1 MTTEYITST
10 VYTTTVRTVTEC
22 GPYVTKCPHP
32 PYVTTETIIDY
43 TTVCPITETIYPPP
57 MTTEY
62 TTSTVYTTSIY
73 TITECAPWVH
83 NCGYIPY
90 ETTEIIPIYTTVCPI
105 DYEPTPEPQ
114 WTTSTVYTTY
124 YRTVTECE
132 PYCPETPYV
141 TWETVPIYTTVCPV
155 DEVAPA
161 PTAPPH
167 HYEPEECMT
176 EELSTSWS
184 ASTVYSTEVKTKD
197 DCAWDDSWCDYGY
210 PYVTTETVVL
220 STTLF
225 PEVITEWVPCPTYH
239 PPPPPVVVTSTSTL
253 TYYTTEYYVIT
264 ACPHKVDYCDIGH
277 KTSTV
282 YATGTTCYTFTYT
295 TTVPETTYTRAVPPT
310 RTLSTVVV
318 STETGYSS
326 RTNTVYYSTT
336 ETWAT
341 STYATQSTGTSTWMT
356 QSIPTYP
363 TSVKQSSSIEQPSSM
378 EKPTSV
384 DQPSSMSQQPSSVE
398 QPTSMQQK
406 PTSMQQQPTSVYQ
419 QPTSMQQ
426 QPTSVYQQPSRN
438 APQSMQTAP
447 AAMKSSGSDS
457 SPSH

>member
-1 MTTEYITST
+1 MPTLPTSVPTSSKPTSMTTQTVPTTTRSVPTTTQSIPTTTKSVPTTRPTQTMHITTKPTKTATVTRSRVTTEYTTST

-22 GPYVTKCPHP
+22 GPYVTNCPHP

-43 TTVCPITETIYPPP
+43 TTICPITETIYPPP

-83 NCGYIPY
+83 DCGYIPY
-90 ETTEIIPIYTTVCPI
+90 ETTEIIPIYTTICPI

-161 PTAPPH
+161 PTMPPH

-184 ASTVYSTEVKTKD
+184 TSTVYTTEVKTKT
-197 DCAWDDSWCDYGY
+197 DCAWDDTWCDYGY

-220 STTLF
+220 STTLC

-239 PPPPPVVVTSTSTL
+239 PPPPPVVVTS
-253 TYYTTEYYVIT
+253 
-264 ACPHKVDYCDIGH
+264 
-277 KTSTV
+277 
-282 YATGTTCYTFTYT
+282 T

-336 ETWAT
+336 GTWAT

-384 DQPSSMSQQPSSVE
+384 DQPSSMPQQPSSVE
-398 QPTSMQQK
+398 K
-406 PTSMQQQPTSVYQ
+406 PTSML
-419 QPTSMQQ
+419 
-426 QPTSVYQQPSRN
+426 
-438 APQSMQTAP
+438 
-447 AAMKSSGSDS
+447 
-457 SPSH
+457 